1 MHPSPTLLRA
11 DLERLGEAL
20 ARATRE
26 LSGDRLGELVERLRG
41 DAVALRAGSIPR
53 AMLAAEIALLPL
65 DDIEDVART
74 FTHWCHLM
82 NTAEEQQRIRVLR
95 GRDEAGD
102 GVAAAVIAMRDAGM
116 TAADAMAMFERAL
129 VMPVLTAHPSEPRRR
144 SIVDHLNVIGAML
157 DQLERPLGGPA
168 RRDAE
173 DELSAEVLALLG
185 TEESRA
191 RKPTP
196 FDEIEATIEV
206 FRRTLFEVTP
216 DVYADLEDALTAAWP
231 DATWRLPAFFR
242 WGSWVGGDRDG
253 NPNVTAPITRA
264 AFDRHRTAVLTR
276 YLQDV
281 EALGRTLS
289 VATHRGSDPGAVTAL
304 EASLERDRARLAE
317 VAARARPRAVHEPWR
332 EKLWYMAARLRAT
345 QARTDDG
352 YVDAAGYLRD
362 LSLLERSLG
371 AAGFGRV
378 ARAHLRACVRRVE
391 VFGFHLAS
399 LDLRQHSSVHE
410 RVVDELLAAGGKAGY
425 LALDEHGRRK
435 ALGEVLARPVQP
447 VWDRSAR
454 SPESQDLLATLD
466 MAGRA
471 CRELGERACERYVVS
486 FTSDLSDLLEVVF
499 LTRAAGLAPGELRPV
514 PLLEQLQDLERAGEL
529 AAGIVGHPI
538 LRDEIGDEL
547 EVMVGYSDSGK
558 QAGYLASQVAL
569 RRAQLELADVAERAG
584 VALTVFHGRG
594 GAIGRGGGP
603 AGEAIRAQPTAALRG
618 RMRVTE
624 QGETITSRYGR
635 PEIAHRDLELTL
647 AAILRASA
655 DEHAVRHGGADASS
669 DHSGD
674 HALEDTPVLTAPVRS
689 NHDTVDRAFARV
701 TDQATGVAEAVELIG
716 GHDAALDRAL
726 AIGAEAALTA
736 YRRLTTDQD
745 LLARYTLA
753 ATPIQQVGKLPIGS
767 RPASRKAG
775 FSLDDLRAIPWVF
788 SWNQSRHGLP
798 GWFGLGSGLE
808 GIARALGAEAT
819 RALIA
824 RSRFL
829 RSVTHN
835 AAMALVRA
843 DIDVARTY
851 AQLAEPDAGALFT
864 LIEDEHARTRRA
876 LIDLAGLDVQLGDRP
891 YLAESVRRRNPYL
904 DVLNHAQ
911 VELLRRLRA
920 AEHAG
925 KPAAELERI
934 ATAIFT
940 TISGIAAGLQTAG

>member
-1 MHPSPTLLRA
+1 MHPSPSLLHA
-11 DLERLGEAL
+11 DLERLRADL

-26 LSGDRLGELVERLRG
+26 LSGAGLAALVERLRA
-41 DAVALRAGSIPR
+41 DAVALRAGSLAGGR
-53 AMLAAEIALLPL
+53 ATLAATIAGLSL
-65 DDIEDVART
+65 DELEDVART

-95 GRDEAGD
+95 GRDDDAD
-102 GVAAAVIAMRDAGM
+102 GVAAAVRAMRDAGM
-116 TAADAMAMFERAL
+116 TAADAASFFERSL
-129 VMPVLTAHPSEPRRR
+129 IMPVLTAHPTEARRR
-144 SIVDHLNVIGAML
+144 SILDHLGAIGGLL

-168 RRDAE
+168 HRDAC
-173 DELSAEVLALLG
+173 DELAALVLTLLG
-185 TEESRA
+185 TEESRT

-196 FDEIEATIEV
+196 ADEIEATVEV
-206 FRRTLFEVTP
+206 FRRTLFDVTA
-216 DVYADLEDALTAAWP
+216 DVYADVEDALTATWP
-231 DATWRLPAFFR
+231 EAGPWKLPEFFR
-242 WGSWVGGDRDG
+242 WGTWVGGDRDG
-253 NPNVTAPITRA
+253 NPNVTAAVTRTAFERQRA
-264 AFDRHRTAVLTR
+264 AVLAR
-276 YLQDV
+276 YQRDV
-281 EALGRTLS
+281 EMLGRTLS
-289 VATHRGSDPGAVTAL
+289 VATHRGRDPDGVTAL
-304 EASLERDRARLAE
+304 MRSLEDDRARLPE
-317 VAARARPRAVHEPWR
+317 VAARARVRAQHEPWR

-345 QARTDDG
+345 AARTDDG
-352 YVDAAGYLRD
+352 YVDAAAYQAD
-362 LSLLERSLG
+362 LGLLDRSLTS
-371 AAGFGRV
+371 AGFGRV
-378 ARAHLRACVRRVE
+378 ARAHLRGCTRRAA

-410 RVVDELLAAGGKAGY
+410 RVVAELLTAGGRGDY
-425 LALDEHGRRK
+425 LALDEAGRRRE
-435 ALGEVLARPVQP
+435 LGQVLSRPIQP
-447 VWDRSAR
+447 VWDRGGR
-454 SPESQDLLATLD
+454 SPEAQDLLATLD

-486 FTSDLSDLLEVVF
+486 FTSDLSDLLEVVY

-529 AAGIVGHPI
+529 AAGVVGHPI

-547 EVMVGYSDSGK
+547 EVMLGYSDSGK

-569 RRAQLELADVAERAG
+569 RRAQLELAAVADTAG

-647 AAILRASA
+647 AAVLRAAA
-655 DEHAVRHGGADASS
+655 DHRAA
-669 DHSGD
+669 
-674 HALEDTPVLTAPVRS
+674 
-689 NHDTVDRAFARV
+689 DRA
-701 TDQATGVAEAVELIG
+701 DG
-716 GHDAALDRAL
+716 AALDRAL
-726 AIGAEAALTA
+726 DLGAGAALAT
-736 YRRLTTDQD
+736 YRRLTADQD
-745 LLARYTLA
+745 RLARYTLA

-798 GWFGLGSGLE
+798 GWFGLGSGL
-808 GIARALGAEAT
+808 GAMAAALGVEPT

-824 RSRFL
+824 GSRFL

-843 DIDVARTY
+843 DLDVAREY
-851 AQLAEPDAGALFT
+851 AALADPDGAA
-864 LIEDEHARTRRA
+864 LIELIADEHARTRAA
-876 LIDLAGLDVQLGDRP
+876 LVELAGLDIALGDRP

-920 AEHAG
+920 AEGDASG
-925 KPAAELERI
+925 RMAA
-934 ATAIFT
+934 AVFT

>member
-1 MHPSPTLLRA
+1 MSA
-11 DLERLGEAL
+11 DLDRLGAAL
-20 ARATRE
+20 TLATRE
-26 LSGDRLGELVERLRG
+26 LSGERLGELVDRLRAH
-41 DAVALRAGSIPR
+41 AVALRAGALAGGR
-53 AMLAAEIALLPL
+53 ATLAAEIAALPQG
-65 DDIEDVART
+65 DVEDVART

-95 GRDEAGD
+95 GRDDAGD
-102 GVAAAVIAMRDAGM
+102 GVAASVTAMRDAGM
-116 TAADAMAMFERAL
+116 TADDVAALFARGL

-144 SIVDHLNVIGAML
+144 SIIDHLGVIGGLL

-173 DELSAEVLALLG
+173 AELSAEVLTLLG

-206 FRRTLFEVTP
+206 FRTTLFEVTP
-216 DVYADLEDALTAAWP
+216 DVYADLEDALTAVWP
-231 DATWRLPAFFR
+231 TPPDGARDPGTNTWRLPAFFR

-264 AFDRHRTAVLTR
+264 AFERQRIAVLTR

-289 VATHRGSDPGAVTAL
+289 VASHRGSDPGAVAAL
-304 EASLERDRARLAE
+304 ERSLERDRLRLAE
-317 VAARARPRAVHEPWR
+317 VSARARPRAQHEPWR

-345 QARTDDG
+345 QGRGDDG
-352 YVDAAGYLRD
+352 YVDAADYLAD
-362 LSLLERSLG
+362 LQLLTTSLG

-378 ARAHLRACVRRVE
+378 ARAHLRACERRVE

-410 RVVDELLAAGGKAGY
+410 RVVAELLAAGGRDGY
-425 LALDEHGRRK
+425 LALDEAGRRRV
-435 ALGEVLARPVQP
+435 LGEVLGRPVQP
-447 VWDRSAR
+447 EWDRRAR
-454 SPESQDLLATLD
+454 SAETQDLLATLD

-514 PLLEQLQDLERAGEL
+514 PLLEQLEDLQRADEL
-529 AAGIVGHPI
+529 AAGIVAHPI
-538 LRDEIGDEL
+538 LRDELGGEL
-547 EVMVGYSDSGK
+547 EVMLGYSDSGK

-569 RRAQLELADVAERAG
+569 RQAQLELAAVADGAG

-603 AGEAIRAQPTAALRG
+603 AGEAIRAQPAAALRG

-647 AAILRASA
+647 AAVLRAA
-655 DEHAVRHGGADASS
+655 TDEHAAAAGAAEPAI
-669 DHSGD
+669 D
-674 HALEDTPVLTAPVRS
+674 HAL
-689 NHDTVDRAFARV
+689 
-701 TDQATGVAEAVELIG
+701 DQ
-716 GHDAALDRAL
+716 AL
-726 AIGAEAALTA
+726 AIGGAAALTA
-736 YRRLTTDQD
+736 YRRLTHDQD
-745 LLARYTLA
+745 RLARYTLA

-767 RPASRKAG
+767 RPASRNPPAGALGARHHGAGPDRGAG
-775 FSLDDLRAIPWVF
+775 FALGELRAIPWVF

-808 GIARALGAEAT
+808 AIAAALGVDAARAV
-819 RALIA
+819 IA
-824 RSRFL
+824 GSRFL

-843 DIDVARTY
+843 DLDVARAY
-851 AQLAEPDAGALFT
+851 AALADADGAGLFA
-864 LIEDEHARTRRA
+864 LVEDEHGRTRRA
-876 LIDLAGLDVQLGDRP
+876 LIELAGLDVALDDRP

-904 DVLNHAQ
+904 DVLNHTQ
-911 VELLRRLRA
+911 IELLRRLRA
-920 AEHAG
+920 AE
-925 KPAAELERI
+925 AAAAPTVELERI